1 MEILWLSYTK
11 KQQKKQEINRDVL
24 SCYIFGGNAMGK
36 ERIALFPLC
45 VVGSVRV
52 MVNLAR

>member
-36 ERIALFPLC
+36 ERIALFSSLR
-45 VVGSVRV
+45 GGG
-52 MVNLAR
+52 A